1 MNQAQEELG
10 IHAIRDHYD
19 ESEGHIYG
27 PSFPGYDVDWL
38 RAPLKELV
46 DLPGGSVAVLAAMLQ
61 RIVRVETRLPNALQ
75 QEYEA
80 MNLALGD
87 ISADYENEESMAYAK
102 ATRDAYRA
110 KGLWDDSPAGW
121 GLRNFSPF
129 LPMFEYYGNKYFV
142 AAGVKAVFAVFG
154 YDDGYQP
161 DQLMMAA
168 TQYAQQRSA
177 KYILNRVVLPQ
188 ARFVLDAIEDGY
200 PTLYLEAPA
209 HVQNDPDVQVAAGIR
224 GVAPAALA
232 ALRSLLLATGAE
244 QPGLLR
250 RFVNIVSRR
259 PAPHQGITLA
269 DALNDTAASL
279 ARANPDNAQ
288 VVELAQRLSGFLY
301 RLDGSLRKRD
311 LDAFLADNERGFGWE
326 ASGTRDAGGKLY
338 PELATGGEVEDEG
351 EYALEPGRKRHRAAT
366 ASLESFFGRRKVEHM
381 RLFVH
386 AVRVASA

>member
-1 MNQAQEELG
+1 
-10 IHAIRDHYD
+10 
-19 ESEGHIYG
+19 
-27 PSFPGYDVDWL
+27 
-38 RAPLKELV
+38 
-46 DLPGGSVAVLAAMLQ
+46 
-61 RIVRVETRLPNALQ
+61 
-75 QEYEA
+75 

-87 ISADYENEESMAYAK
+87 ISADYGNAESMAYAK

-129 LPMFEYYGNKYFV
+129 LPMFEYYGNKYF
-142 AAGVKAVFAVFG
+142 ATTLGTAVLAVFG
-154 YDDGYQP
+154 YDDDYQP
-161 DQLMMAA
+161 DQMKAV

-259 PAPHQGITLA
+259 PSAPHQGITLA

-288 VVELAQRLSGFLY
+288 VVELAQRLSAFLY
-301 RLDGSLRKRD
+301 RPEGSLRQRD
-311 LDAFLADNERGFGWE
+311 LDAFLADSEQGFGWE
-326 ASGTRDAGGKLY
+326 ARGTRDAGGKLY
-338 PELATGGEVEDEG
+338 PELATGGEGEDEG

-386 AVRVASA
+386 AVRVASG